1 MSGLG
6 LTSRFML
13 VLAIST
19 VVEKAGE
26 VGMAAPKA
34 ATVPMKARITVSMIV

>member
-1 MSGLG
+1 MPGLG
-6 LTSRFML
+6 LTSRLML

-26 VGMAAPKA
+26 VGMAATKA
-34 ATVPMKARITVSMIV
+34 ATMPMKARITVSIVV